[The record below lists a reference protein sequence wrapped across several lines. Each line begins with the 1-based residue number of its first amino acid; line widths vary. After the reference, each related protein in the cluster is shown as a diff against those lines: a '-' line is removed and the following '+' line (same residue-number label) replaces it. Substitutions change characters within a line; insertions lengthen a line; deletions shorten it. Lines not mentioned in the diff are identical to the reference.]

1 MKRSLFG
8 LAMAAWMLVATPLA
22 HATII
27 QYTASLS
34 GPNEA
39 PPNASP
45 GTGFATIT
53 IDDVLNT
60 MRVEATFSDLLG
72 TATAAH
78 IHCCT
83 ASPLTGTAGVATTTP
98 TFAGF
103 PLGVTSGSYDHT
115 LDMTLAS
122 SYNPSFIT
130 AHGGTAAGAEAFL
143 FTGMSLN
150 QAYFNIHTTFVPG
163 GEIRGFLT
171 RTIAPVPEP
180 ATLALVCLGFAGLA
194 WSRRTHA

>member
-39 PPNASP
+39 QPNASP

-60 MRVEATFSDLLG
+60 MRVEATFSDLIG
-72 TATAAH
+72 TTIAAH

-83 ASPLTGTAGVATTTP
+83 ASPLTGTTGVATTTP

-103 PLGVTSGSYDHT
+103 PLGVTSGSYGHT

-143 FTGMSLN
+143 FTGMSLD